1 MGIHMRYLDNEVYRG
16 DIKKTIEHVAG
27 FERIYQKSVLI
38 LGASGLLGSFITD
51 CFLYANEEFHA
62 GIVIYAVS
70 RSREQLEVRLG
81 SGCKTCL
88 HLIEADVITSDIEV
102 TADYI
107 IDTAG
112 YGHPRAFRETPV
124 EVLLSNVIGLHKVLD
139 LAKRNTGSRV
149 LYVSS
154 GEVQEQVE
162 HLSVRACYPMGKRAA
177 ETLCISY
184 HAEYGVDVVI
194 ARPCHTFGANITQKD
209 NRATAQ
215 FIAAAAQGM
224 DIEMYSEGAQQRS
237 FSYVGDCVSGLLS
250 VLLAGESGN
259 VYGIS
264 SGESCSVREFA
275 DRCAEIGRCRVK
287 MHEPTAHEKA
297 EVSPIKH
304 QIVENVRLKELGW
317 QPAFSITEGIRQS
330 IRIMREMRE

>member
-1 MGIHMRYLDNEVYRG
+1 MRMRYLDNEVYRR
-16 DIKKTIEHVAG
+16 DIKKTIEHVTG
-27 FERIYQKSVLI
+27 FEKIYQKSVLI
-38 LGASGLLGSFITD
+38 LGASGLIGSFLTD

-70 RSREQLEVRLG
+70 RSGEQLKLRFG
-81 SGCKTCL
+81 DGCGTDL
-88 HLIEADVITSDIEV
+88 HLIEADVTISDIEV

-112 YGHPRAFRETPV
+112 YGHPGAFRVTPV

-139 LAKRNTGSRV
+139 LARRNTGSRV

-162 HLSVRACYPMGKRAA
+162 HLSVRACYPIGKRAA

-184 HAEYGVDVVI
+184 RAEYDVDVVI
-194 ARPCHTFGANITQKD
+194 ARPCHTFGANITKKD

-215 FIAAAAQGM
+215 FITAAARGI
-224 DIEMYSEGAQQRS
+224 DIEMYSEGTQKRS

-250 VLLAGESGN
+250 VLFEGESGK

-264 SGESCSVREFA
+264 SGECCSVREFA
-275 DRCAEIGRCRVK
+275 DRCAYIGRCRVK
-287 MHEPTAHEKA
+287 MHEPTVHEKV
-297 EVSPIKH
+297 EVSPIKD

-317 QPAFSITEGIRQS
+317 QPAFSIMEGLRES
-330 IRIMREMRE
+330 IGIMREMRE